1 MQLVNGFAAQ
11 NIQCKE
17 ENTIMNGSSLET
29 RIRRFYFTVKQGVRS
44 INEAGSFGSKRTG
57 FMCALFVCGTQE
69 EALGRIIALALLY
82 PGRWVLTFLSAL
94 PSTAQCIPLCCACSI
109 LESTGLHEGPS
120 ICFCFA
126 CPHYLTA
133 MHLVQ

>member
-82 PGRWVLTFLSAL
+82 TGRVGAHIPFCITKHSTVHPLVLCLL
-94 PSTAQCIPLCCACSI
+94 DP
-109 LESTGLHEGPS
+109 
-120 ICFCFA
+120 
-126 CPHYLTA
+126 
-133 MHLVQ
+133 

>member
-69 EALGRIIALALLY
+69 EALGRIIALAPLHWAGGCSHSFLHYQTQHSASPCVVSARSLNRPVYTRAPPFVFVLLAH
-82 PGRWVLTFLSAL
+82 T
-94 PSTAQCIPLCCACSI
+94 T
-109 LESTGLHEGPS
+109 
-120 ICFCFA
+120 
-126 CPHYLTA
+126 
-133 MHLVQ
+133 